1 MEVPARPKGSWAPAT
16 PPKAAA
22 VAKAPVVVPRPKAP
36 GVVVQPRPRRAAQFD
51 AKEDPLEK
59 LTEQMP
65 QTFAGQLLKEVNEK
79 TGEGGP
85 GEERGPHGR
94 GARPH
99 RPAQIRRETGRSFDR
114 LAEKLSEKVE
124 ALATCQAELN
134 LCQHNLDAATAEQKR
149 LATRNEEL
157 EKANADLSSQ
167 YQGMLQAMGPLS
179 QSSAD
184 ASQWKSAWYASED
197 TRRSLQTQLEEQST
211 KHAALMESMARE
223 KDNRITELTQELLQL
238 REQMEARSE
247 PKKAAVKAK
256 AAAAPERRRAKAAAV
271 PGPGLTDDDIQE
283 ALQKDI
289 PLKGLADLAT
299 RKAGKEKPSSA
310 RANPS
315 AAGSKDKRPAVTA
328 VGGGKKAKTD
338 QARKDDH

>member
-1 MEVPARPKGSWAPAT
+1 MEVPARPKIQIAAPAT

-22 VAKAPVVVPRPKAP
+22 AVAKAPFVVPRPPKAP
-36 GVVVQPRPRRAAQFD
+36 TGMAKVVQPRPKVPQFD

-99 RPAQIRRETGRSFDR
+99 RPAQIRRETGRSFER

-157 EKANADLSSQ
+157 EKANEHLSSQ
-167 YQGMLQAMGPLS
+167 YQGMLQAMGPLL

-223 KDNRITELTQELLQL
+223 IKENAEERRASLIRTHVTAQKEKDNRITELTQELLQL
-238 REQMEARSE
+238 REQMEAME
-247 PKKAAVKAK
+247 K
-256 AAAAPERRRAKAAAV
+256 
-271 PGPGLTDDDIQE
+271 
-283 ALQKDI
+283 
-289 PLKGLADLAT
+289 ADL
-299 RKAGKEKPSSA
+299 R
-310 RANPS
+310 
-315 AAGSKDKRPAVTA
+315 
-328 VGGGKKAKTD
+328 
-338 QARKDDH
+338 